1 MPRNNH
7 LGKLLHRL
15 LALIVRRSDIQ
26 LVRHLGIMPHN
37 LAGKSMIRPLPHAE
51 PWWLSPA
58 VNETYSDKRNASSA
72 P

>member
-1 MPRNNH
+1 M
-7 LGKLLHRL
+7 
-15 LALIVRRSDIQ
+15 Q

-37 LAGKSMIRPLPHAE
+37 LAGKSMIRLPHAE